1 MCVQVVVNHFLLNA
15 EQVNMHVS
23 VQCVI
28 KFHLAV
34 LFVLY
39 CIFFYTAKVLIKI
52 FKKIIKYIKTVFMI
66 LFLLVGLYQLWFL
79 YKSFTNTK
87 IIMKNL
93 YELNKNF

>member
-34 LFVLY
+34 HFVLY
-39 CIFFYTAKVLIKI
+39 CIFFHTAKVLIKI
-52 FKKIIKYIKTVFMI
+52 LNKIIKYIKTI
-66 LFLLVGLYQLWFL
+66 LWFL
-79 YKSFTNTK
+79 YKSFKNTK
-87 IIMKNL
+87 IIIKNL